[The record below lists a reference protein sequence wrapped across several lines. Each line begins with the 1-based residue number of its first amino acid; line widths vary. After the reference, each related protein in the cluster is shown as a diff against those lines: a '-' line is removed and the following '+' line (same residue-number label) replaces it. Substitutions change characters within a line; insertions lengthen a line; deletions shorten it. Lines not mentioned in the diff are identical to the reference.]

1 MGKGARE
8 RAKRRS
14 TDHVKVELIDKST
27 LGVDTDR
34 YERDEHLAL
43 INALTRSANRRGVV
57 TGIVAVRGG
66 KVNTEQL
73 RETIE
78 SNPKAEVFVL
88 TPEEES

>member
-8 RAKRRS
+8 RARRRS
-14 TDHVKVELIDKST
+14 TDHLKVEVIDKFT
-27 LGVDTDR
+27 LDVDTDR

-43 INALTRSANRRGVV
+43 INALTHSANRRGVV
-57 TGIVAVRGG
+57 TGIVAVRSG